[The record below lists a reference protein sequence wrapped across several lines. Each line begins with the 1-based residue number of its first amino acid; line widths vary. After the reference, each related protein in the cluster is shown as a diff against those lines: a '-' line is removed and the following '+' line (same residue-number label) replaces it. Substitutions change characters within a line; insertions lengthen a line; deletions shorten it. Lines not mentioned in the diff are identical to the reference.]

1 MESNEDITLRPFS
14 ELTLKDVTP
23 YLRELIQEE
32 MSNCL
37 VNKKLPPA
45 FSGIKDS
52 TIEHFLT
59 NPELY
64 TIGLKG
70 LADLLHCSIKS
81 AYNYKRSGKYD
92 PAIHKI
98 GKRFVINKEIALDS
112 AFIVFAYDSLY
123 SGKAQCGTGYSQG
136 TWCDKEV

>member
-1 MESNEDITLRPFS
+1 MESNEDITVRPFS

-23 YLRELIQEE
+23 YIREIIKEE
-32 MSNCL
+32 MTNCM
-37 VNKKLPPA
+37 VERKLPPF

-52 TIEHFLT
+52 VIEHFLS

-70 LADLLHCSIKS
+70 LAELLHCSIKS

-98 GKRFVINKEIALDS
+98 GKRFVINKEIALEI
-112 AFIVFAYDSLY
+112 AT
-123 SGKAQCGTGYSQG
+123 GKYKGSPGM
-136 TWCDKEV
+136 